1 MPYTPTPTE
10 TAAAL
15 SDVAYEIE
23 QILGGLVTWAPTDPV
38 THNARLEALLLHTRV
53 VLEFFEHSRRERDNV
68 LAIDYQFSAR
78 AVPLDS
84 KLRERLNKDLV
95 HLTYSRQ
102 QRLGPAKNW
111 NLKQLLTPLL
121 ECSRQFADHVVATRL
136 NSLPADQQERWQKLS
151 GSMKASPFGPA
162 V

>member
-1 MPYTPTPTE
+1 MPYTPTPIE
-10 TAAAL
+10 IAAAL

-23 QILGGLVTWAPTDPV
+23 QILGGLVTWAPTDPI

-53 VLEFFEHSRRERDNV
+53 LLDFFEHSRREHDNV
-68 LAIDYQFSAR
+68 LATDYEFSA
-78 AVPLDS
+78 ASVPLDP
-84 KLRERLNKDLV
+84 KLRERLNKDLA

-102 QRLGPAKNW
+102 QRLGPAKGW

-121 ECSRQFADHVVATRL
+121 ERCSQFADHVVATRL
-136 NSLPADQQERWQKLS
+136 NSLPADQQLRWRELAAS
-151 GSMKASPFGPA
+151 LKASWLGPA